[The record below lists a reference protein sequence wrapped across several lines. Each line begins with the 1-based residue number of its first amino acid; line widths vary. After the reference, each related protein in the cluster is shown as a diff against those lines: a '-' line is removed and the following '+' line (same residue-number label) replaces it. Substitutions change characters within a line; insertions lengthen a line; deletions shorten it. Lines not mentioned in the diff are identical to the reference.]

1 MGVLC
6 LIFVLSF
13 STFYSSGFA
22 IILMGQRELVA
33 GCFTLTVFLMF
44 CDSQYSLAL
53 PYSAMGWSAVCDCG
67 IFRSYSLVFVY
78 FVRLI

>member
-13 STFYSSGFA
+13 STLYPSGFA
-22 IILMGQRELVA
+22 IIVMGQRELVA
-33 GCFTLTVFLMF
+33 GCFTLNVFLML
-44 CDSQYSLAL
+44 CVSRYSLAL
-53 PYSAMGWSAVCDCG
+53 PYSTMGWSAVCDCG
-67 IFRSYSLVFVY
+67 ISRSYSLVFVY